1 MGRPPSTLIERAAE
15 RRPVAVPIKGI
26 VDWGEARLIF
36 GETILSEKLH
46 FEKRRCTGARLFGKA
61 LSLLPAGSGS
71 SGFARCPV
79 VLLEVAAAWRRSALP
94 GGDHLLVNREIKVL
108 EPRSIQI
115 ERDKI
120 I

>member
-1 MGRPPSTLIERAAE
+1 VGRAPSTLIERTAE
-15 RRPVAVPIKGI
+15 RRPVAMPIKGI

-61 LSLLPAGSGS
+61 LSLPPAGSVS

-79 VLLEVAAAWRRSALP
+79 VLLEVASAWRRSALP
-94 GGDHLLVNREIKVL
+94 GGDHLQINRAIKVL

-115 ERDKI
+115 ERAKI